1 MKKQRKFLFGGAA
14 VIGLVGYLM
23 WTGISDAAVY
33 YHTPAEL
40 LVKVAD
46 DPSYRDNGLKV
57 GGRVADGSVTYD
69 PRTLELQFDVID
81 IENPE
86 VSFPVTYQG
95 PLPETFK
102 ESADVV
108 VEGVFAE
115 SGVFEATT
123 VLTKCGSRYEAAEDD
138 YFDTAQPVQS

>member
-33 YHTPAEL
+33 YHTPSEV

-57 GGRVADGSVTYD
+57 GGRVAVGSVAYD
-69 PRTLELQFDVID
+69 PRTLDLIFDVID

-86 VSFPVTYQG
+86 VSFPVVYQG

-108 VEGVFAE
+108 VEGLFTEA
-115 SGVFEATT
+115 GVFEATT

-138 YFDTAQPVQS
+138 YFDTARPIES